1 MEYRFDMNCTRS
13 IQGAH
18 PCFFDQP
25 LPHPSRNMPWHDFI
39 YMVSGEW
46 RIGLGKETYTL
57 RRNEVLL
64 LPANLYHYAI
74 GECTPKTHTLFFHI
88 SAADGDVPLSPSP
101 SSAAVSDSHL
111 TVRNH
116 IQVADSPNI
125 KNLFEKI
132 IQTQTNDRIA
142 TAYFHT
148 LLYELKCISPPMSR
162 SGLAQ
167 DMFDYIQGSDKLLT
181 NQTVAD
187 YFHISKRTAEIVFK
201 NEFHT
206 TIHQFVTDSILKK
219 ARRYMND
226 YPHMKMSSIA
236 TALGF
241 CDEFHFSKVF
251 KSKLG
256 MSPSAYKKKIRGG
269 GYTDSG
275 SS

>member
-1 MEYRFDMNCTRS
+1 
-13 IQGAH
+13 
-18 PCFFDQP
+18 
-25 LPHPSRNMPWHDFI
+25 
-39 YMVSGEW
+39 
-46 RIGLGKETYTL
+46 
-57 RRNEVLL
+57 
-64 LPANLYHYAI
+64 
-74 GECTPKTHTLFFHI
+74 
-88 SAADGDVPLSPSP
+88 
-101 SSAAVSDSHL
+101 
-111 TVRNH
+111 
-116 IQVADSPNI
+116 
-125 KNLFEKI
+125 
-132 IQTQTNDRIA
+132 
-142 TAYFHT
+142 
-148 LLYELKCISPPMSR
+148 MSR

>member
-1 MEYRFDMNCTRS
+1 MEYRFDLQSARA
-13 IQGAH
+13 IQSAH

-25 LPHPSRNMPWHDFI
+25 LPHPSRNMPVHDFI
-39 YMVSGEW
+39 YMISGEW
-46 RIGLGKETYTL
+46 RIGIGQETYTL

-74 GECTPKTHTLFFHI
+74 GECTPKTRTLFFHI
-88 SAADGDVPLSPSP
+88 SAADTDMPSP
-101 SSAAVSDSHL
+101 PSQTTSSDTHM

-116 IQVADSPNI
+116 IQAADNSNI
-125 KNLFEKI
+125 RSLFEKI

-148 LLYELKCISPPMSR
+148 LLYELKCISPPASR

-167 DMFDYIQGSDKLLT
+167 DIFDYIQGSDKLLT
-181 NQTVAD
+181 NQTIAD
-187 YFHISKRTAEIVFK
+187 YFHISKRTAEILFK
-201 NEFHT
+201 NEYHT

-219 ARRYMND
+219 AQLYMND

-236 TALGF
+236 VALGF

-256 MSPSAYKKKIRGG
+256 ISPSAYKKHLLPGAAPRS
-269 GYTDSG
+269 DAP
-275 SS
+275 